1 MRKALLLTALM
12 VALCASIQAQTY
24 RFGLQASPSFTWLK
38 TDNNIINSNGTNTGL
53 RLTVLAEYYFK
64 ENFAVVTGIGFHFNA
79 GGQLKYDLAGNYWP
93 DVDYVGTVIDVTKQA
108 PYPVF
113 APGTN
118 LRYKARYLEIP
129 LGLKM
134 RTSEFGPM
142 RAFLEAPLF
151 HFGFRGRSAGD
162 ISGSVSE
169 DGLDIRQQ
177 VGGLNLSWGLG
188 AGIEYNISDESAVVA
203 GIFYNQGFTD
213 FTKDSGYLISGV
225 NDNGTP
231 ADPLD
236 DTFTSISEDS
246 KAVLNNIMVRIAF
259 MF

>member
-1 MRKALLLTALM
+1 MRKALLLLAFM
-12 VALCASIQAQTY
+12 VTICATIQAQNY

-38 TDNNIINSNGTNTGL
+38 TDNNIINSNGSNTGL
-53 RLTVLAEYYFK
+53 RLTVLAEYYFR
-64 ENFAVVTGIGFHFNA
+64 ENFALVTGVGFHFNA
-79 GGQLKYDLAGNYWP
+79 GGQLKYELAGNYWP
-93 DVDYVGTVIDVTKQA
+93 EVDYIGSTVNVPAQS

-113 APGTN
+113 AAGTN
-118 LRYKARYLEIP
+118 MRYKARYVEIP
-129 LGLKM
+129 VGLKM

-142 RAFLEAPLF
+142 RAFLEAPVF

-162 ISGSVSE
+162 ISGGISE
-169 DGLDIRQQ
+169 SGLDIRPQ
-177 VGGLNLSWGLG
+177 VGGLNMTWGLG
-188 AGIEYNISDESAVVA
+188 AGIEYNITDESAVVA

-213 FTKDSGYLISGV
+213 FTRDNGYLVTGV

-231 ADPLD
+231 TDPADD
-236 DTFTSISEDS
+236 IFTAVEEDS